1 MEGLSI
7 LPGRPFRR
15 GGVVRRASKVI
26 GVAAQN
32 QKGVGQLGH
41 RAQLM
46 LRAEGELR
54 ENNHPLC
61 RCCVH
66 QHNNTT
72 KSSLCLSR
80 LSCPHSFRRGSAR
93 GCWSTSNS
101 SSESDTRQRLHP
113 PPPIRRLRPP
123 RPTIRRL
130 RPPPP
135 RARSE
140 IPPACRPPQR
150 RCCAG
155 GSAAGGHAGLDHRRF
170 SQVASKAG
178 IWLYTDG
185 FGSSI
190 PQLLKACTRG
200 ERSPL
205 SLAPRPTHTPTGY
218 ADFAIFARRVGSVF
232 RNCQWYRICD
242 AGASRAAGQSP

>member
-1 MEGLSI
+1 MLWPCERAPPGLGLSCPQPDPDHPARWVRFF
-7 LPGRPFRR
+7 LSSPVL
-15 GGVVRRASKVI
+15 GVRLMTALQVL
-26 GVAAQN
+26 
-32 QKGVGQLGH
+32 QKGVGH

-72 KSSLCLSR
+72 KSSLSR
-80 LSCPHSFRRGSAR
+80 LSCPHSGGSAR

-135 RARSE
+135 RGRSE
-140 IPPACRPPQR
+140 IPQRVGPPSVGAAREEARPAGTLGSIT
-150 RCCAG
+150 G
-155 GSAAGGHAGLDHRRF
+155 GSLKLRRKQGL
-170 SQVASKAG
+170 A
-178 IWLYTDG
+178 L
-185 FGSSI
+185 
-190 PQLLKACTRG
+190 
-200 ERSPL
+200 
-205 SLAPRPTHTPTGY
+205 
-218 ADFAIFARRVGSVF
+218 
-232 RNCQWYRICD
+232 
-242 AGASRAAGQSP
+242 

>member
-1 MEGLSI
+1 MTALQV
-7 LPGRPFRR
+7 L
-15 GGVVRRASKVI
+15 
-26 GVAAQN
+26 
-32 QKGVGQLGH
+32 QKGVGH

-66 QHNNTT
+66 RHNNTT
-72 KSSLCLSR
+72 KSSLSR
-80 LSCPHSFRRGSAR
+80 LSCPHSGGSAR

-140 IPPACRPPQR
+140 IPQRVGSPSVGAAREEARPAGTLGSTT
-150 RCCAG
+150 G
-155 GSAAGGHAGLDHRRF
+155 GSLKLRRKQGL
-170 SQVASKAG
+170 
-178 IWLYTDG
+178 LYTDG

-190 PQLLKACTRG
+190 QLLKACTRG

-205 SLAPRPTHTPTGY
+205 SRAPRPTHTPTGY
-218 ADFAIFARRVGSVF
+218 ADFAIFARRVGSVL

-242 AGASRAAGQSP
+242 AGASRAEPLATLYRTMEKFTS